1 MQAHSRE
8 YHGPINTEQVMLI
21 RCAVGHIPSIRKM
34 GEITTP
40 IATIIARNTMRNVF
54 ILCFSILHSSC
65 FSGFLPPELRN
76 EFPEKKRQL
85 SLFRSK
91 FHYFLSLRKHGFPS
105 LCKLLLPD
113 HRALPLQSSLPARNR
128 CTDIFHCAVRFCVL
142 SIFCHSKEC
151 IIKKVHPPANARRC
165 TSILVASLRWH
176 DPNQVRSKI
185 YLPLSLSHRLPRF
198 YCFYIVGKHSTD
210 PVFCQ
215 QLTLRQLLSAA
226 DLLTAR
232 AAFGFL

>member
-65 FSGFLPPELRN
+65 FSGFLPPKLRN

-105 LCKLLLPD
+105 LCKLLLPGR
-113 HRALPLQSSLPARNR
+113 RALPLRSSLPAWNR
-128 CTDIFHCAVRFCVL
+128 CTDNFRCAVGFCVL
-142 SIFCHSKEC
+142 SIYT
-151 IIKKVHPPANARRC
+151 KK
-165 TSILVASLRWH
+165 
-176 DPNQVRSKI
+176 
-185 YLPLSLSHRLPRF
+185 Y
-198 YCFYIVGKHSTD
+198 
-210 PVFCQ
+210 
-215 QLTLRQLLSAA
+215 TLRPMPEDAPIFLLLPSVGMTQIRYGRRFIFLSACHT
-226 DLLTAR
+226 DSR
-232 AAFGFL
+232 AFIVFIS

>member
-65 FSGFLPPELRN
+65 FSGFLPPKLRN

-105 LCKLLLPD
+105 LCKLLLPGR
-113 HRALPLQSSLPARNR
+113 RALPLRSSLPAWNR
-128 CTDIFHCAVRFCVL
+128 CTDTFRCAVGFCVL
-142 SIFCHSKEC
+142 SIYT
-151 IIKKVHPPANARRC
+151 KKYTLQPMPEDA
-165 TSILVASLRWH
+165 
-176 DPNQVRSKI
+176 
-185 YLPLSLSHRLPRF
+185 
-198 YCFYIVGKHSTD
+198 
-210 PVFCQ
+210 PVFLLLPSVGITQ
-215 QLTLRQLLSAA
+215 IRYGRRFIFLSACHT
-226 DLLTAR
+226 DSR
-232 AAFGFL
+232 AFIVFIS

>member
-113 HRALPLQSSLPARNR
+113 HRALPLRSSLPARSR
-128 CTDIFHCAVRFCVL
+128 CTYIFHCAVGFCVL

-151 IIKKVHPPANARRC
+151 IFPIIQKKY
-165 TSILVASLRWH
+165 TLRPMPE
-176 DPNQVRSKI
+176 DA
-185 YLPLSLSHRLPRF
+185 
-198 YCFYIVGKHSTD
+198 
-210 PVFCQ
+210 PVFLLLPSVGMTQ
-215 QLTLRQLLSAA
+215 IRYGRRSIFLSACRT
-226 DLLTAR
+226 DSR
-232 AAFGFL
+232 AFIVFIS

>member
-21 RCAVGHIPSIRKM
+21 RCAVGHMPSIRKM

-105 LCKLLLPD
+105 LCKLLLPGR
-113 HRALPLQSSLPARNR
+113 RALPLRSSLPARNR
-128 CTDIFHCAVRFCVL
+128 CTDTFRCAVGFCVL
-142 SIFCHSKEC
+142 SIYT
-151 IIKKVHPPANARRC
+151 KKYTLQPMPEDA
-165 TSILVASLRWH
+165 
-176 DPNQVRSKI
+176 
-185 YLPLSLSHRLPRF
+185 
-198 YCFYIVGKHSTD
+198 
-210 PVFCQ
+210 PVFLLLPSVGMTQ
-215 QLTLRQLLSAA
+215 IRYGRRFIFLSACHT
-226 DLLTAR
+226 DSR
-232 AAFGFL
+232 AFIVFIS

>member
-1 MQAHSRE
+1 
-8 YHGPINTEQVMLI
+8 MLI
-21 RCAVGHIPSIRKM
+21 KCAVGHIPSIRKM

-113 HRALPLQSSLPARNR
+113 HRALPLRSSLPARNI
-128 CTDIFHCAVRFCVL
+128 CTDIFRCAVGFCVL
-142 SIFCHSKEC
+142 SILLQ
-151 IIKKVHPPANARRC
+151 KKY
-165 TSILVASLRWH
+165 TLRPMPE
-176 DPNQVRSKI
+176 DA
-185 YLPLSLSHRLPRF
+185 
-198 YCFYIVGKHSTD
+198 
-210 PVFCQ
+210 PVFLLLPSVGMTQ
-215 QLTLRQLLSAA
+215 IRYGRRSIFLSACRT
-226 DLLTAR
+226 DSR
-232 AAFGFL
+232 AFIVFIS

>member
-105 LCKLLLPD
+105 LCKLLLPGR
-113 HRALPLQSSLPARNR
+113 RALPLRSSLPARNR
-128 CTDIFHCAVRFCVL
+128 CTDTFRCAVGFCVL
-142 SIFCHSKEC
+142 SIYT
-151 IIKKVHPPANARRC
+151 KKYTLQPMPEDA
-165 TSILVASLRWH
+165 
-176 DPNQVRSKI
+176 
-185 YLPLSLSHRLPRF
+185 
-198 YCFYIVGKHSTD
+198 
-210 PVFCQ
+210 PVFLLLPSVGMTQ
-215 QLTLRQLLSAA
+215 IRYGRRFIFLSACHT
-226 DLLTAR
+226 DSR
-232 AAFGFL
+232 AFIVFIS

>member
-21 RCAVGHIPSIRKM
+21 RCAVVHIPSIRKM

-105 LCKLLLPD
+105 LCKLLLPGR
-113 HRALPLQSSLPARNR
+113 RALPLRSSLPARNR
-128 CTDIFHCAVRFCVL
+128 CTDTFRCAVGFCVL
-142 SIFCHSKEC
+142 FIHMKRNVPWRILAERFCMIGRNFLSY
-151 IIKKVHPPANARRC
+151 KKSTPSGQCQKMHLYSCCFPPLA
-165 TSILVASLRWH
+165 
-176 DPNQVRSKI
+176 
-185 YLPLSLSHRLPRF
+185 
-198 YCFYIVGKHSTD
+198 
-210 PVFCQ
+210 
-215 QLTLRQLLSAA
+215 
-226 DLLTAR
+226 
-232 AAFGFL
+232 

>member
-65 FSGFLPPELRN
+65 FSGFLPPKLRN

-105 LCKLLLPD
+105 LCKLLLPGR
-113 HRALPLQSSLPARNR
+113 RALPLRSSLPARNR
-128 CTDIFHCAVRFCVL
+128 CTDTFRCAVGFCVL
-142 SIFCHSKEC
+142 SIYT
-151 IIKKVHPPANARRC
+151 KKYTLQPMPEDA
-165 TSILVASLRWH
+165 
-176 DPNQVRSKI
+176 
-185 YLPLSLSHRLPRF
+185 
-198 YCFYIVGKHSTD
+198 
-210 PVFCQ
+210 PVFLLLPSVGMTQ
-215 QLTLRQLLSAA
+215 IRYGRRFIFLSACHT
-226 DLLTAR
+226 DSR
-232 AAFGFL
+232 AFIVFIS

>member
-1 MQAHSRE
+1 
-8 YHGPINTEQVMLI
+8 MLI

-105 LCKLLLPD
+105 LCKLLLPGR
-113 HRALPLQSSLPARNR
+113 RALPLRSSLPARKDVQ
-128 CTDIFHCAVRFCVL
+128 TL
-142 SIFCHSKEC
+142 STVQLDFVFFLYFCHLKKCIEKEC
-151 IIKKVHPPANARRC
+151 ALAHPRGAFLYDRTQFPIIQKKYTLQPMPEDA
-165 TSILVASLRWH
+165 
-176 DPNQVRSKI
+176 
-185 YLPLSLSHRLPRF
+185 
-198 YCFYIVGKHSTD
+198 
-210 PVFCQ
+210 PVFLLLPSVGMTQ
-215 QLTLRQLLSAA
+215 IRYGRRFIFLSACHT
-226 DLLTAR
+226 DSR
-232 AAFGFL
+232 AFIVFIS

>member
-65 FSGFLPPELRN
+65 FSGFLPPKLRN

-105 LCKLLLPD
+105 LCKLLLPGR
-113 HRALPLQSSLPARNR
+113 RALPLRSSLPARNR
-128 CTDIFHCAVRFCVL
+128 CTDTFRCAVGFCVL
-142 SIFCHSKEC
+142 SIGRNFLSY
-151 IIKKVHPPANARRC
+151 KKSTPSGQCQKMHLYSCCFPPLA
-165 TSILVASLRWH
+165 
-176 DPNQVRSKI
+176 
-185 YLPLSLSHRLPRF
+185 
-198 YCFYIVGKHSTD
+198 
-210 PVFCQ
+210 
-215 QLTLRQLLSAA
+215 
-226 DLLTAR
+226 
-232 AAFGFL
+232 

>member
-1 MQAHSRE
+1 MTPIMQAHSRE

-21 RCAVGHIPSIRKM
+21 RCAVGHMPSIRKM

-105 LCKLLLPD
+105 LCKLLLPGR
-113 HRALPLQSSLPARNR
+113 RALPLRSSLPARNR
-128 CTDIFHCAVRFCVL
+128 CTDTFRCAVGFCVL
-142 SIFCHSKEC
+142 SIYT
-151 IIKKVHPPANARRC
+151 KKYTLQPMPEDA
-165 TSILVASLRWH
+165 
-176 DPNQVRSKI
+176 
-185 YLPLSLSHRLPRF
+185 
-198 YCFYIVGKHSTD
+198 
-210 PVFCQ
+210 PVFLLLPSVGMTQ
-215 QLTLRQLLSAA
+215 IRYGRRFIFLSACHT
-226 DLLTAR
+226 DSR
-232 AAFGFL
+232 AFIVFIS

>member
-1 MQAHSRE
+1 MTPIMQAHSRE

-65 FSGFLPPELRN
+65 FSGFLPPKLRN

-105 LCKLLLPD
+105 LCKLLLPGR
-113 HRALPLQSSLPARNR
+113 RALPLRSSLPARKDVQ
-128 CTDIFHCAVRFCVL
+128 TL
-142 SIFCHSKEC
+142 STVQLDFVFFLYIQKSTPSGQCQKMHLYSCCF
-151 IIKKVHPPANARRC
+151 PPLA
-165 TSILVASLRWH
+165 
-176 DPNQVRSKI
+176 
-185 YLPLSLSHRLPRF
+185 
-198 YCFYIVGKHSTD
+198 
-210 PVFCQ
+210 
-215 QLTLRQLLSAA
+215 
-226 DLLTAR
+226 
-232 AAFGFL
+232 

>member
-105 LCKLLLPD
+105 LCKLLLPGR
-113 HRALPLQSSLPARNR
+113 RALPLRSSLPARNR
-128 CTDIFHCAVRFCVL
+128 CTDTFRCAVGFCVL
-142 SIFCHSKEC
+142 SIYT
-151 IIKKVHPPANARRC
+151 KKYTLQPMPEDA
-165 TSILVASLRWH
+165 
-176 DPNQVRSKI
+176 
-185 YLPLSLSHRLPRF
+185 
-198 YCFYIVGKHSTD
+198 
-210 PVFCQ
+210 PVFLLLPSVGMTQ
-215 QLTLRQLLSAA
+215 IRYGRRFIFLSACHT
-226 DLLTAR
+226 DSR
-232 AAFGFL
+232 AFIVLISKVSIAQTLFFVNN